1 MDLLKAD
8 FETIGVGEEVDNINL
23 KDLKRA
29 FKKKSLTMLPEKHPT
44 VPNAHTRFEE
54 VNAAFVRVRED
65 RYVDHSMYEF

>member
-65 RYVDHSMYEF
+65 RYVDPLNV